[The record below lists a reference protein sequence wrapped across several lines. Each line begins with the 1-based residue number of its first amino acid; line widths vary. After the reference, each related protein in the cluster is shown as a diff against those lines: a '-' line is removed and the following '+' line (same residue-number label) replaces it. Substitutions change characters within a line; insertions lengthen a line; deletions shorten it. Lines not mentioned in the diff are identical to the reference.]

1 MFRAEDKPLRVSL
14 SSRRQNQKFSWRD
27 SSIMFVSSLQLVDP
41 MGSILICMVTSIG
54 GTVLHN
60 YCLMNCKVKA
70 KRRRR
75 SRAGHKRCFCG
86 QLQFYEI
93 IISVKRHLTHIW
105 DHNRSG
111 NIMIYGIWFY
121 IYNIVRINYLNNTS
135 CYFHTVLMLIASK
148 PEARRPNEQF
158 KIILKKSFIQSTR
171 WFFQLP
177 TLMKRK
183 RTIWWALL
191 FSLNR
196 PVNRKET
203 ELSFFRIIGS
213 LSAFIF
219 WVFLQRHI
227 SLDIFHLTG
236 LIKNWIWKLSNSQCG
251 QNNFHSSLSP
261 TAESQDPGCQAW
273 STHRAQV

>member
-1 MFRAEDKPLRVSL
+1 MIIHVLHTACKGNGVKVTCQEYLGRNFSKKYDFNWERDKLNHIKSEWYFFMFRAEDKPLRVSL

-60 YCLMNCKVKA
+60 YCLMNRNVKA

-111 NIMIYGIWFY
+111 NIMIYGIWFF
-121 IYNIVRINYLNNTS
+121 IYNIV
-135 CYFHTVLMLIASK
+135 
-148 PEARRPNEQF
+148 
-158 KIILKKSFIQSTR
+158 
-171 WFFQLP
+171 
-177 TLMKRK
+177 
-183 RTIWWALL
+183 
-191 FSLNR
+191 
-196 PVNRKET
+196 
-203 ELSFFRIIGS
+203 G
-213 LSAFIF
+213 
-219 WVFLQRHI
+219 I
-227 SLDIFHLTG
+227 S
-236 LIKNWIWKLSNSQCG
+236 
-251 QNNFHSSLSP
+251 
-261 TAESQDPGCQAW
+261 
-273 STHRAQV
+273 